1 MSTANNKASISSGA
15 QDAICISSTTSRR
28 CGPSSELMQSVG
40 IACQLARDSWLY
52 TRSRFAVMGGR
63 YDMPTELG
71 RLAMIYIAII
81 NA

>member
-1 MSTANNKASISSGA
+1 
-15 QDAICISSTTSRR
+15 
-28 CGPSSELMQSVG
+28 MQSVG